1 MIHRDAEEKIKQ
13 WIKSGKD
20 ALLVEGA
27 RQTGKTYLIRSC
39 LKTYGDYVELN
50 FIERPELT
58 TLFESGS
65 SADDIVMRLSV
76 AAGKPL
82 TPGHTIIFFDEV
94 QACSEIVTMIKFL
107 VEEGSYKYVLS
118 GSLLGIELKDLR
130 SAPVGYMSTMR
141 MYPLNILEFFSAVGF
156 QEETLELVKEC
167 YENRKK
173 VDSFAHDR
181 LVDAFYL
188 YLIIGGMPEAVQVY
202 IDTNDI
208 MRVAE
213 VHDKI
218 VDLYKLDFVRYEEK
232 NKLKLREIYDAVPSE
247 LEEKNKRF
255 FINHLGTKGAYEKY
269 SDDFLWLKNAGVVL
283 PVYNVQELRLPLM
296 MSEKRNLFKLFLSDT
311 GLLTSRY
318 SSQVKYQ
325 ILQKNKNIKNGGLFE
340 NVVAQELAAHGVK
353 TWYYNNKKQG
363 ELDFVIESEDR
374 VLPIEVK
381 SGKDYKRHN
390 ALSNIM
396 KNDLYNI
403 EESIVLYNGNV
414 VRQENITYMPVYMVA
429 FIMDKEPET
438 MIYKLNIK

>member
-1 MIHRDAEEKIKQ
+1 MIHRDAEEKINQ

-27 RQTGKTYLIRSC
+27 RQTGKTYLIRRC

-429 FIMDKEPET
+429 FIMEKEPET

>member
-429 FIMDKEPET
+429 FIMEKEPET

>member
-1 MIHRDAEEKIKQ
+1 MIHRDAEEKINQ

-429 FIMDKEPET
+429 FIMEKEPET

>member
-1 MIHRDAEEKIKQ
+1 MIHRDAEEKINQ

-58 TLFESGS
+58 TLFESGN

-429 FIMDKEPET
+429 FIMEKEPET